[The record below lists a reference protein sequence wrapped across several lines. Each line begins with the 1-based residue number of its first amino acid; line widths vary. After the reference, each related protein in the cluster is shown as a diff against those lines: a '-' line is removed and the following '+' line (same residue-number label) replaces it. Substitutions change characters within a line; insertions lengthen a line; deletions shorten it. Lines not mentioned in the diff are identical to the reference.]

1 MTRIAVDAMGGESG
15 PGVTVPALLNC
26 LGKHQSVE
34 AILYGDL
41 QKVAP
46 YLSLCND
53 QALLSRV
60 KIIHCE
66 GEVLDTDKP
75 SDVIRAKT
83 NSSMSLAVSAVA
95 KKYADA
101 CISAGNT
108 GALMGLG
115 LIKLR
120 TLPGISRPAIC
131 TTLPTVSGRSYV
143 LDLGANVECS
153 PEQLHQ
159 FSVLGSLTAYLLDDI
174 KQPSVRLLNVG
185 VEEGKGSN
193 QLQRTAHLLSAD
205 PQVNYCGF
213 VEGNGIFKGLA
224 NVVVCDGFAGNIA
237 LKATEGFAMM
247 IATILEDLLRNSW
260 LARVTLG
267 VMSRSFEDLK
277 DRLDPA
283 LYNGAYL
290 LGLHGIVIKSHG
302 SASKKAFENA
312 LEVAI
317 EAARHNLPKALAP
330 LLTDKFITNNK
341 ESV

>member
-1 MTRIAVDAMGGESG
+1 MGGESG
-15 PGVTVPALLNC
+15 PSVIVPALLNC
-26 LGKHQSVE
+26 LSKHKSVE

-41 QKVAP
+41 QEVAL
-46 YLSLCND
+46 YLSLCHD
-53 QALLSRV
+53 QALLSRIELV
-60 KIIHCE
+60 HCE

-75 SDVIRAKT
+75 SDVIRART
-83 NSSMSLAVSAVA
+83 PSSMSLAVEAVA

-115 LIKLR
+115 LINLR
-120 TLPGISRPAIC
+120 TLPGVSRPAIC
-131 TTLPTVSGRSYV
+131 TTFPTISGRSYV

-159 FSVLGSLTAYLLDDI
+159 FAILGSLTAHLLDDI
-174 KQPSVRLLNVG
+174 KEPSVRLLNVG

-193 QLQRTAHLLSAD
+193 QLQRTANLLSAD
-205 PQVNYCGF
+205 PQLNYCGF
-213 VEGNGIFKGLA
+213 VEGDGIFKGLA

-237 LKATEGFAMM
+237 LKAIEGFAMM
-247 IATILEDLLRNSW
+247 IATILEDLLRSSW
-260 LARVTLG
+260 LARITLG
-267 VMSRSFEDLK
+267 IMSRSFEGLK
-277 DRLDPA
+277 HRLDPA

-317 EAARHNLPKALAP
+317 EAAKHNLPKALAP
-330 LLTDKFITNNK
+330 LLTDQFRTNQK